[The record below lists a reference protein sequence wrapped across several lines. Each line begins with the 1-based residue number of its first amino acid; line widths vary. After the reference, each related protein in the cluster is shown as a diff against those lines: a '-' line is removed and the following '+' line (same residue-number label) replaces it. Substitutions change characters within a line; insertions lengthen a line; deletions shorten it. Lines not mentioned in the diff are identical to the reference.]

1 MIMFSVATAHMG
13 AACAERP
20 SAKKEDVMIETIEYW
35 TNAPDDAFPTRLTL
49 TRNGAAELEVT
60 SNDDDPAMANI
71 GRFSKAVDAATFELL
86 AQAVATPAFTQHPN
100 PGPVEPGG
108 VIRRFNVR
116 FADGHD
122 VKRHVVESVDAD
134 AGFTQ
139 AEQVALRIAA
149 DLRRHPRVA
158 VAIEMK
164 VAPGATRDDLV
175 LDVTVTNVGKESL
188 VVPHPS
194 RWMETGMA
202 LHVTARRSDVPLA
215 QMSNEHQT
223 FVELG
228 QDALASASAST
239 VPRPTLEPGQKQL
252 FSFNVRL
259 PLPAGKYDIWGA
271 LILQLL
277 TEQGKE
283 RLTGELVSPKFPLV
297 R

>member
-1 MIMFSVATAHMG
+1 MFSVATAHMG

-20 SAKKEDVMIETIEYW
+20 PAKKEDVMIESIEYW
-35 TNAPDDAFPTRLTL
+35 TNAPDDAFPTRLTIA
-49 TRNGAAELEVT
+49 RSGVAELEVT
-60 SNDDDPAMANI
+60 SNDDNPAVPNI
-71 GRFSKAVDAATFELL
+71 GRFSKVVDAASFEQLVK
-86 AQAVATPAFTQHPN
+86 AVAAPAFSQHPN

-108 VIRRFNVR
+108 VIRRLNVR
-116 FADGHD
+116 FADGHE
-122 VKRHVVESVDAD
+122 VQRHVVESVAAD

-164 VAPGATRDDLV
+164 VVPGATRDDLV
-175 LDVTVTNVGKESL
+175 LDVTVINVGKESL

-194 RWMETGMA
+194 RWTETGMA
-202 LHVTARRSDVPLA
+202 LQVTARRSDVPLA

-228 QDALASASAST
+228 QDALVSESAST
-239 VPRPTLEPGQKQL
+239 VPPVPTLEPGKKRV

-259 PLPAGKYDIWGA
+259 PLAAGKYDVWGA

-283 RLTGELVSPKFPLV
+283 LLTGELVSPKFPLA